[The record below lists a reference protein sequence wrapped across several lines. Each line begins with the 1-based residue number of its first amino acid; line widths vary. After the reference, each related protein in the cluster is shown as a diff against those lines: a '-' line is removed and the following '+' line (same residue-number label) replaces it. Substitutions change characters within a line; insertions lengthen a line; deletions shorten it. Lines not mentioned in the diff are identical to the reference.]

1 MRKQELIHIHGLLVV
16 TRRHLAEEAD
26 IEIPNGTFDGYDD
39 YGVRPTA
46 IAERKS
52 AHKEAVDRLLD
63 GFRTTLSIHKKSA
76 DALTP
81 SSESIDASPAQ
92 SS

>member
-16 TRRHLAEEAD
+16 TRLHLAEQAN
-26 IEIPNGTFDGYDD
+26 IEIPDEAFDGYDG
-39 YGVRPTA
+39 YGVGPTA
-46 IAERKS
+46 IAERKD
-52 AHKEAVDRLLD
+52 AHKEAVDQLLD
-63 GFRTTLSIHKKSA
+63 GFRTTLTTHKKST

>member
-16 TRRHLAEEAD
+16 IRQHLAEQAD
-26 IEIPNGTFDGYDD
+26 IEIPDDAFDGYDD
-39 YGVRPTA
+39 YGVGPTA
-46 IAERKS
+46 IAQQKD
-52 AHKEAVDRLLD
+52 AHKEAVDQLLD
-63 GFRTTLSIHKKSA
+63 GFRRIRTTQKMDADTLS
-76 DALTP
+76 P